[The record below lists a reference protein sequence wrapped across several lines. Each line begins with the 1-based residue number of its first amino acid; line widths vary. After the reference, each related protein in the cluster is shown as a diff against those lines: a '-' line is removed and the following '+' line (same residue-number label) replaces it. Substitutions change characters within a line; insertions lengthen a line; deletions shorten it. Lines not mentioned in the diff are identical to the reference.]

1 MSHLK
6 AIQKGYFSHLFGA
19 WKMSAIFIFGA
30 LRCIIHGFLPNFDT
44 TCAQDTAGKI
54 EIHIPESLS

>member
-1 MSHLK
+1 
-6 AIQKGYFSHLFGA
+6 
-19 WKMSAIFIFGA
+19 MSAIFIFGA
-30 LRCIIHGFLPNFDT
+30 LRCIIHGFLPNLDT